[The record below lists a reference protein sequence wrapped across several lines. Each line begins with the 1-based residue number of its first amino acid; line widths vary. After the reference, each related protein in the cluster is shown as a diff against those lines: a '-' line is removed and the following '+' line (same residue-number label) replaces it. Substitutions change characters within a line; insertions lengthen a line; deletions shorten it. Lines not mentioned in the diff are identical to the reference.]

1 VTRSPGSIVPES
13 TIRES
18 SFSTSRRIA
27 RRSGAEL
34 GVEPLAREEADGL
47 VGEGD
52 LDLPAAEAPRQ
63 PLLGEVDLGEDSVS
77 RVPSGRNLTRE
88 ATGGRP

>member
-1 VTRSPGSIVPES
+1 MTRSPGSIVPES

-18 SFSTSRRIA
+18 SFSTSRWIV
-27 RRSGAEL
+27 RRSSAEF
-34 GVEPLAREEADGL
+34 GVEPLARKEADGL

-63 PLLGEVDLGEDSVS
+63 PLLGEVDLEEVFRLPCPVRTKPDPRGDRRS
-77 RVPSGRNLTRE
+77 P
-88 ATGGRP
+88 